1 MNYISGKRYFLIIL
15 TIGILVFNCAGT
27 KPKPQSREISRV
39 ENRIITIDS
48 TLSPDL
54 EMETFLQSYRSE
66 VQALMSEV
74 IGFAAVDLQRGK
86 PEAPLNNFVADLML
100 KRGKKEFS
108 RSVDAALTNEGG
120 LRVDIPAGPITL
132 GKIFEVMPF
141 ENELVVLELTG
152 AQLITLAK
160 EIGEAGGE
168 PIAGMRLEFLDNV
181 LERCTIRGKSAIGD
195 SIYYLITTDYLSSTG
210 RNRFKILSQVPK
222 TLLGITVRDAIIDE
236 IKELHRSGQPITA
249 QIDGRIIFRRRS
261 P

>member
-1 MNYISGKRYFLIIL
+1 MNYNSRIRYFLTTI
-15 TIGILVFNCAGT
+15 TIGIIVCNCAGT
-27 KPKPQSREISRV
+27 KPKPESREISRV
-39 ENRIITIDS
+39 ESRIIAIDS

-66 VQALMSEV
+66 VQVLMSEV
-74 IGFAAVDLQRGK
+74 IGFAAVDLRRGK

-100 KRGKKEFS
+100 KRGQKEFAGP
-108 RSVDAALTNEGG
+108 VDAALTNEGG

-152 AQLITLAK
+152 SQLITLAK

-168 PIAGMRLEFLDNV
+168 PVAGMRLEFLDNV
-181 LERCTIRGKSAIGD
+181 LERCIIRGKSAIGD
-195 SIYYLITTDYLSSTG
+195 SLYHLVTTDYLSSAS
-210 RNRFKILSQVPK
+210 RNRFKILSQTPR

-236 IKELHRSGQPITA
+236 IKERHKSGQPITA
-249 QIDGRIIFRRRS
+249 QVDGRIVFRRRS

>member
-1 MNYISGKRYFLIIL
+1 MNSICGKRYFLTII
-15 TIGILVFNCAGT
+15 ISGILVFSCAGT
-27 KPKPQSREISRV
+27 KSTTESRKIFRV
-39 ENRIITIDS
+39 ENRIVPIDT
-48 TLSPDL
+48 TLSPDF
-54 EMETFLQSYRSE
+54 EMETFLRSYRSK
-66 VQALMSEV
+66 VQNMMSEV
-74 IGFAAVDLQRGK
+74 IGFAAVDLTRGK

-160 EIGEAGGE
+160 EIGEVGGE

-181 LERCTIRGKSAIGD
+181 LERCIIRGKTAIGD
-195 SIYYLITTDYLSSTG
+195 SIYYLVTTDYLSSPG
-210 RNRFKILSQVPK
+210 RNRFKILSQAPK

-236 IKELHRSGQPITA
+236 IKELHKSGQPITK
-249 QIDGRIIFRRRS
+249 QIDGRIIFRRRL